1 MAKVASSQ
9 LRHLFAEELRN
20 DTNATLETALH
31 HVRDLYDRGPEEPA
45 VAQVSDQLAEVEAL
59 ILQHDA
65 HTPLMDFVQAD
76 GL

>member
-1 MAKVASSQ
+1 MAKVASTQ

-31 HVRDLYDRGPEEPA
+31 HVRDLYERGPEEPA
-45 VAQVSDQLAEVEAL
+45 VAQVCDKLAEIEAL
-59 ILQHDA
+59 IRQHDV
-65 HTPLMDFVQAD
+65 HTPLLDFVQAD